1 MSELMRLCHE
11 GPPDR
16 GAWPPSRLIGRYYGG
31 RPGPTMVVF
40 GGIHGN
46 EPAGVHALHRIFDVL
61 ATHRIDMCGQL
72 IGLSGNRNAL
82 AKNRRFIDEDFNR
95 IWGPER
101 LDTPPAQTSEVAEQ
115 AQMRT
120 ILDELADRDSR
131 PLTLLDLH
139 TMSSS
144 GPAFCGMIDSYRN
157 RKLARSLPLPTII
170 GLDDYVHGAMLPHY
184 HREGH
189 TCIAVEGGQHEAPQT
204 VDRLESAIWIVA
216 CAAGLFDDNRADE
229 LVALHS
235 QRLAEPSTRLPG
247 LIRNCHR
254 HAVEDGDEFVMRPG
268 FRNFSRVT
276 KGQPLATCRSGP
288 VHAPW
293 TGYLLMPLYQP
304 GGRDGFFLARP
315 VSKMRTLLADGLRRP
330 LF

>member
-1 MSELMRLCHE
+1 
-11 GPPDR
+11 
-16 GAWPPSRLIGRYYGG
+16 
-31 RPGPTMVVF
+31 MVVF

-46 EPAGVHALHRIFDVL
+46 EPAGIHAIHRVLDVL
-61 ATHRIDMCGQL
+61 ATYRIEMCGQL
-72 IGLSGNRNAL
+72 IALSGNRKAL
-82 AKNRRFIDEDFNR
+82 GENRRFIDEDFNR

-101 LDTPPAQTSEVAEQ
+101 LDTPPALTSEVVEQ
-115 AQMRT
+115 AQVRAV
-120 ILDELADRDSR
+120 LDELAAQES
-131 PLTLLDLH
+131 LTLLDLH
-139 TMSSS
+139 TMSSR

-157 RKLARSLPLPTII
+157 RQLARSLPLPTII

-189 TCIAVEGGQHEAPQT
+189 TCIAVEGGQHQAPET

-216 CAAGLFDDNRADE
+216 CAAGLFDDSRAGE

-235 QRLAEPSTRLPG
+235 QRLQEPSVRLPG

-254 HAVEDGDEFVMRPG
+254 HPIEEGDDFVMHPG
-268 FRNFSRVT
+268 FENFSRVT
-276 KGQPLATCRSGP
+276 KGQQLATCRSGP

-315 VSKMRTLLADGLRRP
+315 VSKARTILADGLRRP
-330 LF
+330 LY